1 MSFKVTLKPS
11 NNSFL
16 CESNESVL
24 DAALRSGINLS
35 YHCATGSCGECRAK
49 ILTGEVAAH
58 RYFDFVIPEAEKIT
72 NTVLLCSVAAKSDL
86 VIEANEARQAKDIP
100 FQQVS
105 VKVAKIEQPS
115 DNNIILHLRTPRSR
129 TLRFLAGQ
137 YIQVKIPGVEPSY
150 QYIASCPCN
159 GMFVQIHIARSE
171 HPFNQYVFGSLKV
184 GATVEITGPSG
195 DFTLNEESRRPIVM
209 VAQDTGFAPIKS
221 LIEHAI
227 ALDLPQSMYL
237 FWLVEQGQDHYQS
250 NYCRSWEDALD
261 CFIYRPLHLDPS
273 VNGVNDYNS
282 ACHYVHERSPVDS
295 EIDLYLVGPQQM
307 LDEFSKFFVGKGTP
321 QSRIHA
327 AHSLGVEEPW

>member
-1 MSFKVTLKPS
+1 MSFEVILKPS
-11 NNSFL
+11 NSKFY

-49 ILTGEVAAH
+49 VLDGEVSVH
-58 RYFDFVIPEAEKIT
+58 RHYDFVIPEADKIA
-72 NTVLLCSVAAKSDL
+72 NTVLLCSVTAKSDL
-86 VIEANEARQAKDIP
+86 VIYANEAKQAKDIP
-100 FQQVS
+100 FQEVS
-105 VKVAKIEQPS
+105 VKVAKIEQPNE
-115 DNNIILHLRTPRSR
+115 NNIVIHLRTPRSR

-137 YIQVKIPGVEPSY
+137 YVQAKIPGVESSY

-159 GMFVQIHIARSE
+159 GMIIQLHVARSE
-171 HPFNQYVFGSLKV
+171 HPFSQRVFGGLKV
-184 GATVEITGPSG
+184 GDVVELSGPSG
-195 DFTLNEESRRPIVM
+195 DFTLDEESGRPIVM

-261 CFIYRPLHLDPS
+261 CFIYRPLHLDKLS
-273 VNGVNDYNS
+273 SGANDYKN
-282 ACHYVHERSPVDS
+282 AFDYVRDRSPVDS
-295 EIDLYLVGPQQM
+295 EIDLYLVGQQAM
-307 LDEFSKFFVGKGTP
+307 LDEFSRSFVEKGTP
-321 QSRIHA
+321 LSRIHA
-327 AHSLGVEEPW
+327 AHSLGGEEE